1 MNYKIFIDNE
11 VYEESSNFEEA
22 KNLYETVDE
31 TCLAHYYGHEKK
43 LVSDDGEELSKD
55 TINDPRAF
63 SNEQICLIRD
73 TFAEILSCDEGKR
86 FILESEEDAL
96 DIINTCQRI
105 DHSPT
110 FQNIEQFRSNTS
122 ITWAE
127 EPTKVEG

>member
-1 MNYKIFIDNE
+1 MNYKIFIDGE
-11 VYEESSNFEEA
+11 VYEESSNFDEA
-22 KNLYETVDE
+22 KHLYETVDE

-43 LVSDDGEELSKD
+43 LVDENGKEIAKD
-55 TINDPRAF
+55 TINEPRAF
-63 SNEQICLIRD
+63 SDEQICLIRD
-73 TFAEILSCDEGKR
+73 TFAEILSCDEGKH

-96 DIINTCQRI
+96 GIINTCQRI

-122 ITWAE
+122 ISWAE